1 MNNVRFYS
9 LSIYSGYSEFTA
21 RFVTSIGEIKTE
33 IELPREFVKEI
44 ESKAIDAFMEML
56 KKKQNVLS

>member
-1 MNNVRFYS
+1 MNNVRFRN
-9 LSIYSGYSEFTA
+9 LHIWHSERKFTA
-21 RFVTSIGEIKTE
+21 HFYTPIGEIETK

-56 KKKQNVLS
+56 KEKQNVLI